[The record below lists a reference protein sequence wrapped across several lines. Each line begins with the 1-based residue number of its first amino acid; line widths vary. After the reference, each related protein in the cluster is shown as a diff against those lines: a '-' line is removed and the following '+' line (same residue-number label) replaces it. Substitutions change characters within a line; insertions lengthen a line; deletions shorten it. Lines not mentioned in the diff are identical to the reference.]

1 MGKIVFFD
9 IDGTLVDNATQ
20 VIPDS
25 TVKALAQLRQAG
37 HLAVLN
43 TGRPYTHLDPRIL
56 AMDFDGCVSACG
68 MQVQAGGRRLHWTGA
83 TQAQCRRMV
92 ELCRAWDMDTMFE
105 TPTGAVHM
113 GPLGQEAETELA
125 RIAQRGLTVSQDVEN
140 MELIK
145 LVAYDPAGTKTAGF
159 CQGVGDGFTVI
170 HRGRGM
176 LELVPAGNSKSTGI
190 AMVLERFGLDRQD
203 AYAFGD
209 STNDL
214 PMFRSVGTAVAM
226 GGSPA
231 ALCQAADYVT
241 GTVLAGGIAQGLG
254 WCGLIPK
261 FRE

>member
-1 MGKIVFFD
+1 
-9 IDGTLVDNATQ
+9 
-20 VIPDS
+20 
-25 TVKALAQLRQAG
+25 
-37 HLAVLN
+37 
-43 TGRPYTHLDPRIL
+43 
-56 AMDFDGCVSACG
+56 
-68 MQVQAGGRRLHWTGA
+68 
-83 TQAQCRRMV
+83 
-92 ELCRAWDMDTMFE
+92 
-105 TPTGAVHM
+105 
-113 GPLGQEAETELA
+113 
-125 RIAQRGLTVSQDVEN
+125 
-140 MELIK
+140 
-145 LVAYDPAGTKTAGF
+145 
-159 CQGVGDGFTVI
+159 
-170 HRGRGM
+170 M